1 MNILK
6 FSRALQDP
14 SEGVR
19 MPTGILLAVP
29 AVGCRAVHIY
39 VHQRTLHYAA
49 AGQTLDSPRDMS
61 QNHFN
66 IQIFIRKK
74 CFCLERCCCE
84 QSRNADDAK
93 TFVLFFFILSP
104 FFFFPPADIFSL
116 LFLLTL
122 SSSSFPHVTSHFSS
136 FPHSIPVRFLFFVAW
151 FVSCLVSRSY
161 LSLLRCS
168 DPHTCV
174 FRVSEGSVDC
184 ASRLVSTNMQ
194 QSLRRCITKHLK
206 ASS

>member
-19 MPTGILLAVP
+19 MPAGILLAVP
-29 AVGCRAVHIY
+29 AVGYRAVHTYIMLQQGRLWTPLATCHKINLISRSSLGRNAS
-39 VHQRTLHYAA
+39 VWSAA
-49 AGQTLDSPRDMS
+49 AVKKAGMQKRLFCSSFYP
-61 QNHFN
+61 HF
-66 IQIFIRKK
+66 
-74 CFCLERCCCE
+74 
-84 QSRNADDAK
+84 S
-93 TFVLFFFILSP
+93 FILLLTLL
-104 FFFFPPADIFSL
+104 SL

-122 SSSSFPHVTSHFSS
+122 SSSSFPHVTSHLSS
-136 FPHSIPVRFLFFVAW
+136 FPHLIPVRFLFFVAW
-151 FVSCLVSRSY
+151 FVSCLVLRSY

-174 FRVSEGSVDC
+174 FRVSEGSIDC
-184 ASRLVSTNMQ
+184 TSRVVSTDIQ